1 MQVGVRQ
8 TRVRRLLTRLFTSVL
23 EAVDPRE
30 AVMHHARRR
39 GSVLTINS
47 DRLDLRSYRRVVV
60 IGAGKAALP
69 MARAMEAIL
78 GRYLHAG
85 LIVTKYGHGGPTGKI
100 RIMEAGHPVPDQA
113 GVEGVSRLL
122 ELVRS
127 LTREDLLLVLLSG
140 GASALLPAPAV
151 GISLTDK
158 QDTTSLLL
166 RSGATIQEMNAV
178 RKHLSRLK
186 GGQLAAAT
194 KARVVS
200 LILSDVIGDDLSTI
214 GSGPTAPD
222 VTTYRDAVRILQSY
236 RVWSKIPTSVRRHL
250 LQGRRGTVKETPKPE
265 SSVFHR
271 VTYHLVGNNRTAV
284 ETAAEVCATDGVTP
298 LVLTTEL
305 VGEAKAAATLFGS
318 LARQVVRRGRPVRR
332 PCCLI
337 AGGELTVTVRGK
349 GTGGRAQEFAL
360 AAAKEIRGLPNVYV
374 VGFGTDGT
382 DGPTDA
388 AGAVVDGETVA
399 RASTHGFSLSRA
411 LSDNNA
417 YPLLKALKQLIV
429 TGPTGTNVN
438 DLYLLLVL

>member
-8 TRVRRLLTRLFTSVL
+8 TRARRLLTRLFTSVL
-23 EAVDPRE
+23 QAVDPRQ
-30 AVMHHARRR
+30 AVRNRATRR
-39 GSVLTINS
+39 GSILSIGS
-47 DRLDLRSYRRVVV
+47 DRLDLRGYRRVVV
-60 IGAGKAALP
+60 VGAGKAALP
-69 MARAMEAIL
+69 MAQAMEDIL
-78 GRYLHAG
+78 GRYLKTG
-85 LIVTKYGHGGPTGKI
+85 LIVTKYGHGGLTRKI
-100 RIMEAGHPVPDQA
+100 RVMEAGHPVPDQA

-127 LTREDLLLVLLSG
+127 LTRDDLLLVLLSG
-140 GASALLPAPAV
+140 GASALLPAPAA
-151 GISLTDK
+151 GISLKDK
-158 QDTTSLLL
+158 QETTSLLL

-200 LILSDVIGDDLSTI
+200 LILSDVIGDDLGTI

-236 RVWSKIPTSVRRHL
+236 RAWSKIPTPVRRHL
-250 LQGRRGTVKETPKPE
+250 VQGRRGTVKETPKPG
-265 SSVFHR
+265 SAVFRR
-271 VTYHLVGNNRTAV
+271 VTHHLVGNNRAAV
-284 ETAAEVCATDGVTP
+284 ETAAGVCATDGVTP
-298 LVLTTEL
+298 FVLTTEL
-305 VGEAKAAATLFGS
+305 TGEAKAAAALFGS
-318 LARQVVRRGRPVRR
+318 LARQVVLRGRPVHR

-337 AGGELTVTVRGK
+337 ADGELTVTVRGR

-360 AAAKEIRGLPNVYV
+360 TAAREIRGLQNVYV
-374 VGFGTDGT
+374 AGFGTDGT

-388 AGAVVDGETVA
+388 AGAVVDGATIRRAA
-399 RASTHGFSLSRA
+399 RSRLSVSRA

-417 YPLLKALKQLIV
+417 YHLLKSLKQLII

>member
-1 MQVGVRQ
+1 
-8 TRVRRLLTRLFTSVL
+8 LTRLFTSVL

-30 AVMHHARRR
+30 AVRHHAQRR
-39 GSVLTINS
+39 GSILSIDS

-60 IGAGKAALP
+60 VGAGKAALP
-69 MARAMEAIL
+69 MAQAMEDIL
-78 GRYLHAG
+78 GRYLETG
-85 LIVTKYGHGGPTGKI
+85 LIVTKYGHGGATRKI
-100 RIMEAGHPVPDQA
+100 RVMEAGHPVPDQA
-113 GVEGVSRLL
+113 GVEGANKLL
-122 ELVRS
+122 ELVCS
-127 LTREDLLLVLLSG
+127 LTRDDLLMVLLSG
-140 GASALLPAPAV
+140 GASALLPAPAA
-151 GISLTDK
+151 GISLKDK

-166 RSGATIQEMNAV
+166 RSGATIQEMNTV

-236 RVWSKIPTSVRRHL
+236 RVWSKIPVPVRRHL
-250 LQGRRGTVKETPKPE
+250 LRGRRGTVKETPKPG

-271 VTYHLVGNNRTAV
+271 VTHHLVGNNRAAV

-318 LARQVVRRGRPVRR
+318 LARQVVQRGRPVHR

-337 AGGELTVTVRGK
+337 AGGELTVTVRGR

-360 AAAKEIRGLPNVYV
+360 AAAKEIHGLPNVYV
-374 VGFGTDGT
+374 AGLGTDGT

-388 AGAVVDGETVA
+388 AGAVVDGETVI
-399 RASTHGFSLSRA
+399 RASKRRLNIPRA

-417 YPLLKALKQLIV
+417 YPLLKSLRQLIV